1 MRSRVYRLGRR
12 QAAVDGTRSAIL
24 AAARAIVSETG
35 PEPSVGLVA
44 RRAGVSRI
52 TVYNR
57 FGSKA
62 GLVEALRRDVS
73 PDTADTTGVPSDDP
87 LDQLRARIASACV
100 TWAADPDLHRQLEKR
115 GAPVE
120 SPTGRSVAERL
131 AASDQLRAGCSIRE
145 AEDVIGLLTS
155 FPAFD
160 RLHRGGRRSAGMVAD
175 ILMRLAQ
182 AILVPA
188 GAP

>member
-1 MRSRVYRLGRR
+1 MARPYRLGRR
-12 QAAVDGTRSAIL
+12 QATVDDTRSAIL
-24 AAARAIVSETG
+24 TAARAVVAEAG
-35 PEPSVGLVA
+35 ANPALGAVA

-62 GLVEALRRDVS
+62 GLIEALRLELS
-73 PDTADTTGVPSDDP
+73 PRPASSAGGPPDDP
-87 LDQLRARIASACV
+87 REQLRARIASACSA
-100 TWAADPDLHRQLEKR
+100 WAGDPDLHRQLQAP

-120 SPTGRSVAERL
+120 SPVDRALAERL
-131 AASDQLRAGCSIRE
+131 AAGDQLRAGCSIRE
-145 AEDVIGLLTS
+145 AEDAIGLLTS

-160 RLHRGGRRSAGMVAD
+160 RLHRGGRRPAAMVAD

-182 AILVPA
+182 GVL
-188 GAP
+188 APTVAP